1 MSTTSMRKKTNK
13 FRLHTECFK
22 RLRSRSQ
29 PGPESEQD
37 ISWNFSS
44 CLSANGLL
52 PTGQNLSVDKST
64 EAPTKWS
71 LRLFVL
77 ANGSN
82 GYTLNLTSTSVPG
95 LSSLLNL
102 DVGACGATEAT
113 TSAQTWTPQRK
124 RIPEA
129 PSGGSVTLA
138 KAWILYF
145 RSRHGMKMHLSWLLL
160 CELAQIK
167 PCLFLFPRQKFSLLH
182 LASSKKI
189 LAPAANNENSPDDS
203 FEYVPPKVSVCKYS
217 SSSCP

>member
-52 PTGQNLSVDKST
+52 PTGQNLS
-64 EAPTKWS
+64 
-71 LRLFVL
+71 
-77 ANGSN
+77 NGSN

-217 SSSCP
+217 SSSCPSCVFFIQGCNFFWPS